1 MNNRNYSTTRNIGTH
16 TFLQISGL
24 HPEIEGE
31 LLYNHSPPMEPA
43 HVYFRRIQ
51 GTKLTVVLVHFQSD
65 EYEQMYLRHPE
76 QVNEICE
83 RIENLL

>member
-1 MNNRNYSTTRNIGTH
+1 
-16 TFLQISGL
+16 
-24 HPEIEGE
+24 
-31 LLYNHSPPMEPA
+31 MEPA

-83 RIENLL
+83 RIENIL